1 MKAVIQRVTRASV
14 EVSGETVGAIDNGLV
29 ILLGIAKGDTC
40 AHAEYLLNKII
51 QLRIFEDEAG
61 LFNKSLLDIQGELL
75 IVSQFTLCADCRK
88 GRRPSFVD
96 AAPTHEAK
104 QLYDFFLEKAR
115 EFKIKVASGIFQAMM
130 LVKIENN
137 GPVTICLEK

>member
-1 MKAVIQRVTRASV
+1 MKAVIQRVTKASV
-14 EVSGETVGAIDNGLV
+14 EVSGETVGAINTGLV

-40 AHAEYLLNKII
+40 AHAQYLINKII

-61 LFNKSLLDIQGELL
+61 LFNRSLMDVHGELL
-75 IVSQFTLCADCRK
+75 VVSQFTLYADCRK

-96 AAPTHEAK
+96 AAPPDEAK
-104 QLYDFFLEKAR
+104 PLYEFFIEKAR
-115 EFKIKVASGIFQAMM
+115 ESKIRVASGIFQAMM

-137 GPVTICLEK
+137 GPVTLCLER